1 MTSVSR
7 RKALSIIR
15 RQGIRYAGIVVT
27 SGTLLNFCMGESFS
41 SSQQSSRTRS
51 NLLKESGNFLEE
63 VNRLRR
69 LAIRKYSNSYQ
80 VPSRDEL
87 NQFSHLARALA
98 VEDISTVLDYAAN
111 LHYEVVRFTDQS
123 TRQVFYGLREQQG
136 HHMRGWGSYFINPAY
151 HTKALLEAPHIL
163 FDQFSDEIAAEA
175 FLSSSAYG
183 FLLAGAHRHA
193 NGFNTADVCQ
203 HTASIFH
210 IVHQTWISPQIKTWQ
225 IHGFDTSTKSFPNGT
240 ECVLSNGRGEIP
252 PEIQNL
258 NQQLQTNDFQSYVY
272 HRSTSTIETQQVNQD
287 LSGDRFH
294 ELGATHNIQ
303 GIYCHQIGAVFT
315 HMELSKQLRSRAS
328 TRSQVARVIAKSI
341 QATA

>member
-1 MTSVSR
+1 MMSISR
-7 RKALSIIR
+7 RKALSIIC
-15 RQGIRYAGIVVT
+15 RQGVYYAGIGVT
-27 SGTLLNFCMGESFS
+27 SSTLLNFCTGKSFS
-41 SSQQSSRTRS
+41 SSQQSPGMRS
-51 NLLKESGNFLEE
+51 NLLTESGNFLEE
-63 VNRLRR
+63 VSRLRHM
-69 LAIRKYSNSYQ
+69 AISKYSNLYQ
-80 VPSRDEL
+80 VPNWDEL
-87 NQFSHLARALA
+87 NQFSYLAKALA
-98 VEDISTVLDYAAN
+98 VEDTSTALDHAAN

-123 TRQVFYGLREQQG
+123 TGQVFYGLREQQG
-136 HHMRGWGSYFINPAY
+136 HHIRGWGSYFINPAY
-151 HTKALLEAPHIL
+151 QTKALLEAPHIL

-175 FLSSSAYG
+175 FLSSAAYG

-210 IVHQTWISPQIKTWQ
+210 VVHQTWISPQIKTWQ
-225 IHGFDTSTKSFPNGT
+225 IHGFDASTKSFPNGT
-240 ECVLSNGRGEIP
+240 ECVLSNGRGEIS

-272 HRSTSTIETQQVNQD
+272 HQSTNTIESQQVNQ

-303 GIYCHQIGAVFT
+303 GIYCHQIGAAFT
-315 HMELSKQLRSRAS
+315 HMELSKQLRNRTS
-328 TRSQVARVIAKSI
+328 TRSQVAKVIAESI